1 MRRYIEIDADLCI
14 GCNMCDMTE
23 VCDDWFVVSSGNYGQ
38 KTHRPAYLP
47 CIYCM
52 GECTQKCDQ
61 GAIMLVDVSGPHKVL
76 CRNKQI
82 NNFMEE

>member
-1 MRRYIEIDADLCI
+1 MRRYIEIDTDLCI

-23 VCDDWFVVSSGNYGQ
+23 VCDWFVVSSGNYGQ
-38 KTHRPAYLP
+38 NVHRPAYLH

-61 GAIMLVDVSGPHKVL
+61 DAIMLVDVSGPHKVL
-76 CRNKQI
+76 CRSKTI